1 MAVLD
6 SDPSWQ
12 TQKASLSNFT
22 LTNTSLMLNC
32 NDSSCLGF
40 AEPSIPNDF
49 FRDATANDPRV
60 WETIVSRYSRLIDTW
75 CLRYGVPRSELENY
89 RQEVFIS
96 LVGSIGRFRP
106 RFANGSFPAYLK
118 TITRN
123 LVFSANRNTDPCG
136 RASSAPHEVLSA
148 VPQNSSSTQQATL
161 TEERSALYKKATR
174 LLQENFSPDHV
185 FIFTEYVVQQRK
197 PADIAHQLNISTNV
211 VYQVRS
217 RILNYLRVELGDGVR
232 S

>member
-1 MAVLD
+1 
-6 SDPSWQ
+6 
-12 TQKASLSNFT
+12 
-22 LTNTSLMLNC
+22 
-32 NDSSCLGF
+32 
-40 AEPSIPNDF
+40 
-49 FRDATANDPRV
+49 
-60 WETIVSRYSRLIDTW
+60 
-75 CLRYGVPRSELENY
+75 
-89 RQEVFIS
+89 
-96 LVGSIGRFRP
+96 
-106 RFANGSFPAYLK
+106 
-118 TITRN
+118 
-123 LVFSANRNTDPCG
+123 
-136 RASSAPHEVLSA
+136 
-148 VPQNSSSTQQATL
+148 L

>member
-1 MAVLD
+1 
-6 SDPSWQ
+6 
-12 TQKASLSNFT
+12 
-22 LTNTSLMLNC
+22 MLNC
-32 NDSSCLGF
+32 TDSSCLGF
-40 AEPSIPNDF
+40 AELPIQNDF
-49 FRDATANDPRV
+49 FRDASANDPRA

-96 LVGSIGRFRP
+96 LAGSIGRFRP

-136 RASSAPHEVLSA
+136 RASSAPFEVLYS
-148 VPQNSSSTQQATL
+148 VPQDSASAQQAEL
-161 TEERSALYKKATR
+161 TKERSALYKR
-174 LLQENFSPDHV
+174 VSGLLKENFSPDHV

-217 RILNYLRVELGDGVR
+217 RILNYLRSELGDVVR